1 MTLLLLCLK
10 FTNRNSDMPTLSCGI
25 DFGTTNTSAA
35 LADGIA
41 EPRLVPV
48 ENDNITIPT
57 ALFFADS
64 GKIYFGR
71 EAMHRYITGDKGR
84 CMRSLKRVLGTNLMS
99 AGTTVNGRLMK
110 FENILS
116 FFLKYIKNKADY
128 EAQAEIENVVIGRP
142 VHFRDNDAAGDAQA
156 QTELKSIAL
165 SAGFKNIEFQ
175 YEPIAAAFAHEKLI
189 PGEKLACVVDI
200 GGGTSDFTVIK
211 IGQSLMSKTD
221 RKNDILAS
229 TGVRIGGNDFDKAL
243 ALKNFM
249 PEFGLGGMGG
259 GKSKYEKVLPLP
271 TFPYYTLAEWSK
283 VNTMYAPKEL
293 TLAKK
298 MLLSAHEPAKV
309 AKLVEILEAELG
321 HTLLTAVEQTKICLT
336 EQAETD
342 IILDFLSDKTSIHA
356 DKNGFE
362 NSLAKD
368 VQKISS
374 SVVECLSEAQ
384 VNSKDIELVIL
395 TGGSTEIPYIQKT
408 MCSIF
413 PQARLSQ
420 ENKLSSVG
428 LGLAYDSQRRF
439 G

>member
-1 MTLLLLCLK
+1 
-10 FTNRNSDMPTLSCGI
+10 MPTLSCGI

-35 LADGIA
+35 IADGTTT
-41 EPRLVPV
+41 PRLVPV
-48 ENDNITIPT
+48 ENHEITIPT

-64 GKIYFGR
+64 DKIYFGR
-71 EAMHRYITGDKGR
+71 EAMRRYINGDKGR

-116 FFLKYIKNKADY
+116 YFLKFIKNKIDTDAHNN
-128 EAQAEIENVVIGRP
+128 ITNVVIGRP
-142 VHFRDNDAAGDAQA
+142 VHFRDNDPNADIQAQA
-156 QTELKSIAL
+156 ELKAIAL

-175 YEPIAAAFAHEKLI
+175 YEPIAAAFAHERLI
-189 PGEKLACVVDI
+189 RGEKLACVVDI

-211 IGQSLMSKTD
+211 IGQQLLSKTD
-221 RKNDILAS
+221 RQSDILAS

-243 ALKNFM
+243 ALKDFM
-249 PEFGLGGMGG
+249 PEFGLGGLCG
-259 GKSKYEKVLPLP
+259 GKTKYEKILPLP

-293 TLAKK
+293 NLARK
-298 MLLSAHEPAKV
+298 MLLSAHEPEKV
-309 AKLVEILEAELG
+309 EKLVEILEAELG
-321 HTLLTAVEQTKICLT
+321 HTLLTAVEQTKIALT
-336 EQAETD
+336 QKAETNTT
-342 IILDFLSDKTSIHA
+342 LDFLSDKPVIHA

-362 NSLAKD
+362 NSLSND
-368 VQKISS
+368 VNKISL
-374 SVVECLSEAQ
+374 SVRECLSAAQ
-384 VNSKDIELVIL
+384 VNPNDIELVIL

-413 PQARLSQ
+413 PNAELSQ